1 MRRVL
6 MPAGILAACVLFAVW
21 LVRNPSQLDE
31 ASPEIIPVAVRVIE
45 VASEPVRLFVE
56 SQGKVQ
62 AARTVNLSTPVA
74 GTVDWISPKLEAGG
88 YAAEGDPLLRLESR
102 DYEIALARS
111 EAALQQV
118 IAEEA
123 HARSEFERLRE
134 LGERRLASESQIQ
147 NAQRL
152 ANVTAARISEIETQ
166 LRQAR
171 LDLERTELSA
181 PFDAVV
187 QSRQVELGQYANR
200 AENVAVLYGANEVEV
215 RLPLAIRQLG
225 YLDVPLD
232 FRGELD
238 REVAPVVRLEGMYGG
253 KRHSWSGRLVRT
265 EAAIDP
271 DSNSVQAIVRVTQP
285 GAEATEGVERS
296 SKGSSKESAKGAI
309 PLPIGLFVEAAISGR
324 EIDDIIA
331 LPRAVIR
338 NNNQVLVVDAE
349 NKMRYRDVEIFRF
362 EEERVLISGGLR
374 PGETVCISPIQ
385 AVVDGMSVQP
395 VREII

>member
-6 MPAGILAACVLFAVW
+6 IPAGILAGCVLSAFW

-31 ASPEIIPVAVRVIE
+31 AAPEIIPVAVRVIE

-88 YAAEGDPLLRLESR
+88 YATAGDPLLRLESR

-111 EAALQQV
+111 EAALQQA

-171 LDLERTELSA
+171 LDLERTELTA

-187 QSRQVELGQYANR
+187 QSRRVELGQYANR
-200 AENVAVLYGANEVEV
+200 ADNLAVLYGANEVEV

-238 REVAPVVRLEGMYGG
+238 REVAPAVRLKGMYGG
-253 KRHSWSGRLVRT
+253 KRHFWSGRLVRT

-271 DSNSVQAIVRVTQP
+271 DSNSLHAIVRVTQP
-285 GAEATEGVERS
+285 GAQAAEGV
-296 SKGSSKESAKGAI
+296 KELGKDTI

-374 PGETVCISPIQ
+374 PGEIVCVSPIQ

>member
-1 MRRVL
+1 MLRVL
-6 MPAGILAACVLFAVW
+6 LPVGILAGCVLFAAW
-21 LVRNPSQLDE
+21 LVLNPTQLDE
-31 ASPEIIPVAVRVIE
+31 ASPEIVPVAVRVME
-45 VASEPVRLFVE
+45 VRSEPTKLFVE

-74 GTVDWISPKLEAGG
+74 GTVAWISPKLEAGG
-88 YAAEGDPLLRLESR
+88 YVTLAEPLLRLDSS

-111 EAALQQV
+111 EAALEQA
-118 IAEEA
+118 IAEEL
-123 HARSEFERLRE
+123 HARSEYERLRE

-147 NAQRL
+147 NAERL
-152 ANVTAARISEIETQ
+152 ANVTAARINEIETQ

-171 LDLERTELSA
+171 IDLERTEVRA
-181 PFDAVV
+181 PFDAIV

-200 AENVAVLYGANEVEV
+200 AQNIAVMYGAEEVEV

-238 REVAPVVRLEGMYGG
+238 RRVAPVVRLEGLYGG
-253 KRHSWSGRLVRT
+253 QRHVWFGRMVRT
-265 EAAIDP
+265 EATIDP
-271 DSNSVQAIVRVTQP
+271 DSNTVQSIVRVTQP
-285 GAEATEGVERS
+285 QEGD
-296 SKGSSKESAKGAI
+296 KNAI
-309 PLPIGLFVEAAISGR
+309 PLPIGLFVEASISGR

-349 NKMRYRDVEIFRF
+349 NKMYYREVEIFRF
-362 EEERVLISGGLR
+362 EEERVLISGGLA
-374 PGETVCISPIQ
+374 PGEIVCISPIQ
-385 AVVDGMSVQP
+385 AVVNGMAVQP
-395 VREII
+395 VREMI

>member
-1 MRRVL
+1 MLRIL
-6 MPAGILAACVLFAVW
+6 LPAAILVGSALLAVW
-21 LVRNPSQLDE
+21 LIRNPTELDA
-31 ASPEIIPVAVRVIE
+31 ASPEIIPVAVRVME
-45 VASEPVRLFVE
+45 VRSEPTQLFVQ

-74 GTVDWISPKLEAGG
+74 GTVAWISPKLEAGG
-88 YAAEGDPLLRLESR
+88 YVAEAEALLRLDRS

-111 EAALQQV
+111 EAALAQAK
-118 IAEEA
+118 AEES
-123 HARSEFERLRE
+123 HARAEYERLLE

-147 NAQRL
+147 NAERL
-152 ANVTAARISEIETQ
+152 ANVTAARISELETQ

-171 LDLERTELSA
+171 IDLERTEVRA
-181 PFDAVV
+181 PFDAIV

-200 AENVAVLYGANEVEV
+200 AQNVAVLFDANIVEV

-238 REVAPVVRLEGMYGG
+238 PQVAPEVQLAGMYGG
-253 KRHSWSGRLVRT
+253 QRHYWRGRMVRT
-265 EAAIDP
+265 EATIDP
-271 DSNSVQAIVRVTQP
+271 DSNTVQSIVRVNQP
-285 GAEATEGVERS
+285 QQGE
-296 SKGSSKESAKGAI
+296 KNAI

-324 EIDDIIA
+324 ELDEVIA

-349 NKMRYRDVEIFRF
+349 NKMYYREVEIFRF
-362 EEERVLISGGLR
+362 EEERVLISGGLL
-374 PGETVCISPIQ
+374 PGEIVCISPIQ
-385 AVVDGMSVQP
+385 AVVNGMTVQP
-395 VREII
+395 VLEMI

>member
-6 MPAGILAACVLFAVW
+6 IPAGILAGCVLFAFW

-31 ASPEIIPVAVRVIE
+31 AAPEIIPVAVRVIE

-88 YAAEGDPLLRLESR
+88 YATEGDPLLRLESR

-111 EAALQQV
+111 EAALQQA

-171 LDLERTELSA
+171 LDLERTELTA

-187 QSRQVELGQYANR
+187 QSRQIELGQYANR

-238 REVAPVVRLEGMYGG
+238 REVAPAVRLKGMYGG
-253 KRHSWSGRLVRT
+253 KRHFWNGRLVRT

-285 GAEATEGVERS
+285 GAQAAEGV
-296 SKGSSKESAKGAI
+296 KELGKDAI

-374 PGETVCISPIQ
+374 PGETVCVSPIQ

>member
-1 MRRVL
+1 MLRVL
-6 MPAGILAACVLFAVW
+6 LPAGILTGGVLFAAW
-21 LVRNPSQLDE
+21 LVLNPTQLDE
-31 ASPEIIPVAVRVIE
+31 ASPEIVPVAVRVME
-45 VASEPVRLFVE
+45 VRSEPTKLFVE

-74 GTVDWISPKLEAGG
+74 GTVAWISPKLEAGG
-88 YAAEGDPLLRLESR
+88 YVVADEPLLRLDSS

-111 EAALQQV
+111 EAALEQAV
-118 IAEEA
+118 AEEL
-123 HARSEFERLRE
+123 HARSEYERLRE

-147 NAQRL
+147 NAERL
-152 ANVTAARISEIETQ
+152 ANVTAARINEIETQ

-171 LDLERTELSA
+171 IDLDRTEVRA
-181 PFDAVV
+181 PFDAIV

-200 AENVAVLYGANEVEV
+200 AQNIAVMYGADEVEV

-238 REVAPVVRLEGMYGG
+238 RRVAPVVRLEGLYGG
-253 KRHSWSGRLVRT
+253 QQHVWFGRMVRT
-265 EAAIDP
+265 EATIAP
-271 DSNSVQAIVRVTQP
+271 DSNTVQSIVRVTQP
-285 GAEATEGVERS
+285 QETE
-296 SKGSSKESAKGAI
+296 KNAI
-309 PLPIGLFVEAAISGR
+309 PLPIGLFVEASISGR

-349 NKMRYRDVEIFRF
+349 NKMYYREVEIFRF
-362 EEERVLISGGLR
+362 EEERVLISGGLA
-374 PGETVCISPIQ
+374 PGEIVCISPIQ
-385 AVVDGMSVQP
+385 AVVNGMTVQP
-395 VREII
+395 VREMI

>member
-1 MRRVL
+1 MLRVL
-6 MPAGILAACVLFAVW
+6 LPAGILAGGVLLSAW
-21 LVRNPSQLDE
+21 LVLNPTELDE
-31 ASPEIIPVAVRVIE
+31 ASPEIVPVAVRVME
-45 VASEPVRLFVE
+45 VRSEPTKLFVE

-74 GTVDWISPKLEAGG
+74 GAVAWISPKLEAGG
-88 YAAEGDPLLRLESR
+88 YVVEDEPLLRLDSS

-111 EAALQQV
+111 EAALEQAV
-118 IAEEA
+118 AEEL
-123 HARSEFERLRE
+123 HARSEYERLRE

-147 NAQRL
+147 NAERL
-152 ANVTAARISEIETQ
+152 ANVTAARINEIETQ

-171 LDLERTELSA
+171 IDLERTEVRA
-181 PFDAVV
+181 PFDAIV

-200 AENVAVLYGANEVEV
+200 AQNIAVMYGADEVEV

-238 REVAPVVRLEGMYGG
+238 RRVAPVVRLEGLYGG
-253 KRHSWSGRLVRT
+253 QQHVWFGRMVRT
-265 EAAIDP
+265 EATIAP
-271 DSNSVQAIVRVTQP
+271 DSNTVQSIVRVTQP
-285 GAEATEGVERS
+285 QETE
-296 SKGSSKESAKGAI
+296 KNAI
-309 PLPIGLFVEAAISGR
+309 PLPIGLFVEASISGR

-349 NKMRYRDVEIFRF
+349 NKMYYREVEIFRF
-362 EEERVLISGGLR
+362 EEERVLISGGLA
-374 PGETVCISPIQ
+374 PGEIVCISPIQ
-385 AVVDGMSVQP
+385 AVVNGMTVQP
-395 VREII
+395 VREMI

>member
-1 MRRVL
+1 MLRVL
-6 MPAGILAACVLFAVW
+6 LPAGILAGGLLFSAW
-21 LVRNPSQLDE
+21 LVLNPTELDE
-31 ASPEIIPVAVRVIE
+31 ASPEIVPVAVRVME
-45 VASEPVRLFVE
+45 VRSEPTKLFVE

-74 GTVDWISPKLEAGG
+74 GTVAWISPKLEAGG
-88 YAAEGDPLLRLESR
+88 YVVEDEPLLRLDSS

-111 EAALQQV
+111 EAALEQAV
-118 IAEEA
+118 AEEL
-123 HARSEFERLRE
+123 HARSEYERLRE

-147 NAQRL
+147 NAERL
-152 ANVTAARISEIETQ
+152 ANVTAARINEIETQ

-171 LDLERTELSA
+171 IDLERTEVRA
-181 PFDAVV
+181 PFDAIV

-200 AENVAVLYGANEVEV
+200 AQNIAVMYGADEVEV

-238 REVAPVVRLEGMYGG
+238 RRVAPVVRLEGLYGG
-253 KRHSWSGRLVRT
+253 QQHVWFGRMVRT
-265 EAAIDP
+265 EATIAP
-271 DSNSVQAIVRVTQP
+271 DSNTVQSIVRVTQP
-285 GAEATEGVERS
+285 QETE
-296 SKGSSKESAKGAI
+296 KNAI
-309 PLPIGLFVEAAISGR
+309 PLPIGLFVEASISGR

-349 NKMRYRDVEIFRF
+349 NKMYYREVEIFRF
-362 EEERVLISGGLR
+362 EEERVLISGGLA
-374 PGETVCISPIQ
+374 PGEIVCISPIQ
-385 AVVDGMSVQP
+385 AVVNGMTVQP
-395 VREII
+395 VREMI

>member
-1 MRRVL
+1 MLRVL
-6 MPAGILAACVLFAVW
+6 LPVGILAGCVLIAAW
-21 LVRNPSQLDE
+21 LVLNPTELDE
-31 ASPEIIPVAVRVIE
+31 ASPEIVPVAVRVME
-45 VASEPVRLFVE
+45 VRSEPTKLFVE

-74 GTVDWISPKLEAGG
+74 GTVAWISPKLEAGG
-88 YAAEGDPLLRLESR
+88 YVAVDEPLLRLDSS

-111 EAALQQV
+111 EAALEQA
-118 IAEEA
+118 IAEEL
-123 HARSEFERLRE
+123 HARSEYERLRE

-147 NAQRL
+147 NAERL
-152 ANVTAARISEIETQ
+152 ANVTAARINEIETQ

-171 LDLERTELSA
+171 IDLERTEVRA
-181 PFDAVV
+181 PFDAIV

-200 AENVAVLYGANEVEV
+200 AQNIAVMYGAEEVEV

-238 REVAPVVRLEGMYGG
+238 RRVAPVVRLEGLYGG
-253 KRHSWSGRLVRT
+253 QRHIWFGRMVRT
-265 EAAIDP
+265 EATIDP
-271 DSNSVQAIVRVTQP
+271 DSNTVQSIVRVTQP
-285 GAEATEGVERS
+285 QEVDNEQGE
-296 SKGSSKESAKGAI
+296 KNAI
-309 PLPIGLFVEAAISGR
+309 PLPIGLFVEASISGR

-349 NKMRYRDVEIFRF
+349 NKMYYREVEIFRF
-362 EEERVLISGGLR
+362 EEERVLISGGLA
-374 PGETVCISPIQ
+374 PGEIVCISPIQ
-385 AVVDGMSVQP
+385 AVVNGMAVQP
-395 VREII
+395 VREMI